1 MEQEFQAREKGRG
14 NGPPSN
20 GRDNGPRTQA
30 HGVAAVDRGAELLV
44 RVLESKQPIALTELA
59 SASGIPKSTASRL
72 MTALERRGLVEQDGP
87 RGRLRPGPAI
97 LRVAERGLL
106 ERNVVEMSRESL
118 DALGEATGETINLA
132 VAGRDGVEHVAQ
144 VESRHFVGVGQW
156 LGRAVEY
163 HCTANGKVFLAFGRA
178 TLPDPPLRRFTPKT
192 ITDPAQL
199 EAELETVRRQGFAT
213 TVDELETGLGRGRS
227 TGSSRRRRRGRR
239 AEHLRADA
247 ADDAAA
253 DPRARAGSDRGG
265 PLARAAPGA
274 HPRRRERRMTER
286 PSRPPRARLAAADL
300 RGALSS
306 ELAVA
311 LLQLRSCV
319 RAPLDPAL
327 AIRTRGGRDGL

>member
-1 MEQEFQAREKGRG
+1 VEQEFQAREKGREKD
-14 NGPPSN
+14 PRSD

-106 ERNVVEMSRESL
+106 ERNVVEMSRVSL

-213 TVDELETGLGRGRS
+213 TVDELETGL
-227 TGSSRRRRRGRR
+227 
-239 AEHLRADA
+239 A
-247 ADDAAA
+247 AV
-253 DPRARAGSDRGG
+253 
-265 PLARAAPGA
+265 AAPVRVAGGDVVA
-274 HPRRRERRMTER
+274 ALSISGPTLRMTPRRIRELEPVLIEEARSLERRLGHIHEGEH
-286 PSRPPRARLAAADL
+286 AA
-300 RGALSS
+300 
-306 ELAVA
+306 
-311 LLQLRSCV
+311 
-319 RAPLDPAL
+319 
-327 AIRTRGGRDGL
+327 

>member
-1 MEQEFQAREKGRG
+1 VEQEFQAREKRRG
-14 NGPPSN
+14 KGPQSN

-44 RVLESKQPIALTELA
+44 RVLESKQPITLTELA

-72 MTALERRGLVEQDGP
+72 MTA

-178 TLPDPPLRRFTPKT
+178 TLPEPPLRRFTPKT

-213 TVDELETGLGRGRS
+213 TVDELETGL
-227 TGSSRRRRRGRR
+227 
-239 AEHLRADA
+239 A
-247 ADDAAA
+247 AV
-253 DPRARAGSDRGG
+253 
-265 PLARAAPGA
+265 AAPVRVAGGDVVA
-274 HPRRRERRMTER
+274 ALSISGPTLRMTPRRIRELEPVLIEEARSLERRLGHIHEGEN
-286 PSRPPRARLAAADL
+286 AA
-300 RGALSS
+300 
-306 ELAVA
+306 
-311 LLQLRSCV
+311 
-319 RAPLDPAL
+319 
-327 AIRTRGGRDGL
+327 